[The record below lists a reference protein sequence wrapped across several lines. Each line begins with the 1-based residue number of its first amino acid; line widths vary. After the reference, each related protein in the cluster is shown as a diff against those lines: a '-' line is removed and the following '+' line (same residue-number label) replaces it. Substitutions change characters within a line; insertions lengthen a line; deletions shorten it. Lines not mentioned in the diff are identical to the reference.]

1 MLALRRGAVDFDLM
15 LRETDFGETIELESI
30 ATCVMVG
37 VSLRGGIGRVETVV
51 MGAFFIAQVS
61 SYLQTVLL
69 RALLILAVIFDQMRH
84 RIITSGT

>member
-1 MLALRRGAVDFDLM
+1 M

-51 MGAFFIAQVS
+51 MGAFFIALVQSGMNPAQVS

-69 RALLILAVIFDQMRH
+69 RALLILAVIFDQMRY
-84 RIITSGT
+84 RMIMSGM